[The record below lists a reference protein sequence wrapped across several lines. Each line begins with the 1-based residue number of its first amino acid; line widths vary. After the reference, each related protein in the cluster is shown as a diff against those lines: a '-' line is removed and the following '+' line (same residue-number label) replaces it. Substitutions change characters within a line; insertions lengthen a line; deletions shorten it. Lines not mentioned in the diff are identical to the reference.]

1 MLPFL
6 CSPDIPIGSS
16 TQLSLLPYTEMPIEA
31 DRMKKLH
38 IKKKIHPSGTTL
50 LFSVF
55 QLFTRIRKTKLQENK
70 FPSLVEIQK
79 YVSQHHC
86 GSNLSFQLEEQNCGH
101 LFSVTT
107 REFRKTVKIKLC
119 LFKDRQLTW

>member
-38 IKKKIHPSGTTL
+38 IKKENPPIWDHFAI
-50 LFSVF
+50 FS
-55 QLFTRIRKTKLQENK
+55 
-70 FPSLVEIQK
+70 FPAF
-79 YVSQHHC
+79 H
-86 GSNLSFQLEEQNCGH
+86 
-101 LFSVTT
+101 
-107 REFRKTVKIKLC
+107 
-119 LFKDRQLTW
+119 